1 MNITVDGIP
10 LELYLENRDEEG
22 FIKSIREDNKK
33 KRAAIYHGRKTH
45 CQQHHDT
52 KPGPI
57 KHLTKEEYMSKNY
70 IGKSP
75 HEIALIALSE
85 CVILWRSAKDI
96 VEYDPQYSKQAYAG
110 ALKAIVKRFPFLL
123 KTRKGKRRTE
133 YTMLGD
139 FKQADVIE
147 LWRGTMTVD
156 HFQQTYQAFIETK
169 TELTI
174 VERVEILEIDLNAMQ
189 LKLDSLGRKD
199 KTVVAGGG
207 VAGGGKV
214 EINVYIVKEE

>member
-1 MNITVDGIP
+1 
-10 LELYLENRDEEG
+10 
-22 FIKSIREDNKK
+22 
-33 KRAAIYHGRKTH
+33 
-45 CQQHHDT
+45 
-52 KPGPI
+52 
-57 KHLTKEEYMSKNY
+57 MSKYY
-70 IGKSP
+70 IAESI
-75 HEIALIALSE
+75 HEIALMTLSLSFG
-85 CVILWRSAKDI
+85 LWVSAKDI
-96 VEYDPQYSKQAYAG
+96 FEYGHTDQLYSKQAYAG

-139 FKQADVIE
+139 FKQADVIA